1 MMGIYY
7 FARPNQMIGHKFTDD
22 VAVAYAMSKG
32 SAIKKFS
39 VLYKNVKG
47 NEVKKIS
54 FWNRAIVL
62 TDY

>member
-1 MMGIYY
+1 MGIYY
-7 FARPNQMIGHKFTDD
+7 FARPNQMVGHKFTDD
-22 VAVAYAMSKG
+22 VAVVYAMNKG

-39 VLYKNVKG
+39 VLYKDVQD

>member
-1 MMGIYY
+1 MGIYY
-7 FARPNQMIGHKFTDD
+7 FVRPGQMVDHKFTDD
-22 VAVAYAMSKG
+22 VAVVWVISKK

-39 VLYKNVKG
+39 VLYADAQE
-47 NEVKKIS
+47 NEVDKIG

>member
-7 FARPNQMIGHKFTDD
+7 FARPNQMVGHKFTDD
-22 VAVAYAMSKG
+22 VAVVYAMSKK

-39 VLYKNVKG
+39 VLYKDVQE
-47 NEVKKIS
+47 NEVKKIG
-54 FWNRAIVL
+54 FWDRAIVL

>member
-39 VLYKNVKG
+39 VLYKNVKE

-54 FWNRAIVL
+54 FCNRAIVL

>member
-7 FARPNQMIGHKFTDD
+7 FARPNQMVGHKFTDD
-22 VAVAYAMSKG
+22 VAVVYAMSKG

-39 VLYKNVKG
+39 VLYKDIQE

>member
-22 VAVAYAMSKG
+22 VAVVYAMSKC

-39 VLYKNVKG
+39 VLYKDVQE